1 MFFNTDS
8 SIKIQPYLLPFPDAD
23 SAVGPGDK
31 TGQSQASPD
40 SQHMKPGQP
49 KPGQTM
55 KLNKMVQV
63 ENGVYSFPKEDIA
76 EDLITPRTVEDED
89 GIISIKTLSDGSKQ
103 VFFKFDKLRNNDLST
118 PSLEDI
124 YENLRTTLLEKTN
137 FKLLGKQS
145 DYLTAIVRLLET
157 AYYGKQNVDERSQ
170 ELFEEFSNELEIL
183 SPEEIEANKN
193 MGIDQSDFWRQER
206 ESQSDQSE
214 TEEDGNGIPINIQE
228 IHNIGDGEIKVIKH
242 NGMAV
247 KIKTKVVKPVKETAE
262 ILFEESHSYADE
274 RDFEETG
281 KFTENKDFIKIDNR
295 EKENR
300 NEPKVVSG
308 VYEDGVERSKDTH
321 IDKSDINFETLE
333 QNVNP
338 ELAEGLKNVLEKEQ
352 SYERKDIEH
361 NGVKFQGKNDI
372 PKDFDKPDVPKFVS
386 KPVFERTVRNL
397 KSSDSK
403 NSIRDSDS
411 GESSKTSDI
420 ESENIE
426 STESSNQESDKT
438 SRTPGEL

>member
-1 MFFNTDS
+1 
-8 SIKIQPYLLPFPDAD
+8 
-23 SAVGPGDK
+23 
-31 TGQSQASPD
+31 
-40 SQHMKPGQP
+40 MKPGQP

-63 ENGVYSFPKEDIA
+63 ENGVYSYPKDNIA
-76 EDLITPRTVEDED
+76 EDLISPSTVEDED
-89 GIISIKTLSDGSKQ
+89 GIISIKTLSDGSRQ
-103 VFFKFDKLRNNDLST
+103 VFFKFDKLRNNGLST
-118 PSLEDI
+118 PSLEEI

-145 DYLTAIVRLLET
+145 EYLTAIVRLLET

-193 MGIDQSDFWRQER
+193 LGIDQTDFSRQER
-206 ESQSDQSE
+206 ESQGDQSE
-214 TEEDGNGIPINIQE
+214 TEEEVNGIPINIQE

-247 KIKTKVVKPVKETAE
+247 KIKTKVVRPVKETAE
-262 ILFEESHSYADE
+262 ILLEESHSYADE

-281 KFTENKDFIKIDNR
+281 QFMENKDFIKIDNT
-295 EKENR
+295 EKENSK
-300 NEPKVVSG
+300 EPKVVSG
-308 VYEDGVERSKDTH
+308 EFEDGVDKKPSERESEAGRMNEEHILRDAVGNDKDIH
-321 IDKSDINFETLE
+321 IEESDINLETLE

-352 SYERKDIEH
+352 NYERKDKEH
-361 NGVKFQGKNDI
+361 NDEKFQGRDNI
-372 PKDFDKPDVPKFVS
+372 PKDIDKPDVPKFVS
-386 KPVFERTVRNL
+386 KPVFERTVKNL

-403 NSIRDSDS
+403 ISVRDSD
-411 GESSKTSDI
+411 GESGKTSDI
-420 ESENIE
+420 ESEDIK
-426 STESSNQESDKT
+426 SAESSNQESGET
-438 SRTPGEL
+438 SRTLGEL